1 MNSFFSKAKVFLST
15 RSATIALS
23 FLGLYLLS
31 SGVSLA
37 IFSFVRKDEAASA
50 DIKTGRS
57 RINLDLPKTEDC
69 PLNGG
74 MFTKVEGEIWEARRP
89 VTAMI
94 ENHAD
99 SRPSS
104 GLSKAD
110 VIYEIVAE
118 GGITRF
124 LAVYYCNTAA
134 EEVKIAPVR
143 SARIYFID
151 YAAEYGDKP
160 IFMHV
165 GGANDFS
172 GSGDTVRDVR
182 ALEILEQMGWRT
194 PRGND
199 FDTTY
204 DSGFPVFWRNYE
216 RLDHPVATE
225 HTMMAS
231 LDAAYEEAA
240 RRGLGAKDKKG
251 VAWDKNFVSWKFI
264 DDKPQTPSA
273 TDISFGF
280 WDNKSDYDVNWQY
293 DAANNRYLRFNAGVE
308 QIDLEFKQPL
318 FAKNVVILF
327 AKERGPVD
335 RNGHMFYT
343 TVGTGKVLVFQ
354 NGSVVEGTWEKDSRQ
369 ERTKFLDEDGKE
381 ISFVRGIIWIEVV
394 PAGNNVSY

>member
-143 SARIYFID
+143 RARIYFID

-343 TVGTGKVLVFQ
+343 TVGTGEALVFQ

>member
-1 MNSFFSKAKVFLST
+1 MNNFLQKAKVFLSSK
-15 RSATIALS
+15 SATIALS

-37 IFSFVRKDEAASA
+37 FFSFVKKDEVVST
-50 DIKTGRS
+50 DIKKGRS

-74 MFTKVEGEIWEARRP
+74 MFTKVEREIWEARRP
-89 VTAMI
+89 LTAMI
-94 ENHAD
+94 ENHTD

-172 GSGDTVRDVR
+172 GSGDTTREVR
-182 ALEILEQMGWRT
+182 ALEMLEQMGWRA

-216 RLDHPVATE
+216 RLEHPVATE

-231 LDAAYEEAA
+231 LDAAYEEAEK
-240 RRGLGAKDKKG
+240 RGLGAKDKKG
-251 VAWDKNFVSWKFI
+251 TAWDKNFVSWKFI
-264 DDKPQTPSA
+264 DDKPQAEGTTS
-273 TDISFGF
+273 ISFGF
-280 WDNKSDYDVNWQY
+280 WDNKSDYDVVWKY
-293 DAANNRYLRFNAGVE
+293 DAANNRYLRFNGGSE
-308 QIDLEFKQPL
+308 QIDLEFKQQL

-343 TVGTGKVLVFQ
+343 TVGSGKALVFQ
-354 NGSVVEGTWEKDSRQ
+354 NGSVIEGTWEKDSRL
-369 ERTKFLDEDGKE
+369 ERTKFLDEDGRE

>member
-1 MNSFFSKAKVFLST
+1 
-15 RSATIALS
+15 
-23 FLGLYLLS
+23 
-31 SGVSLA
+31 
-37 IFSFVRKDEAASA
+37 
-50 DIKTGRS
+50 
-57 RINLDLPKTEDC
+57 
-69 PLNGG
+69 
-74 MFTKVEGEIWEARRP
+74 MFTKVEREIWEARRP
-89 VTAMI
+89 LTAMI

-172 GSGDTVRDVR
+172 GSGDTTREVR
-182 ALEILEQMGWRT
+182 ALEILEQMGWRFA
-194 PRGND
+194 RGND

-216 RLDHPVATE
+216 RIDHPVATE

-231 LDAAYEEAA
+231 LDAAYEEAEK
-240 RRGLGAKDKKG
+240 RGLGAKDKKG
-251 VAWDKNFVSWKFI
+251 TAWDKNFVSWKFI
-264 DDKPQTPSA
+264 DDKPEAASA
-273 TDISFGF
+273 TSISFGF
-280 WDNKSDYDVNWQY
+280 WDNKSDYDVVWKY
-293 DAANNRYLRFNAGVE
+293 DAANNRYLRFNGGSE
-308 QIDLEFKQPL
+308 QIDLEFKQQL

-343 TVGTGKVLVFQ
+343 TTGTGKALVFQ
-354 NGSVVEGTWEKDSRQ
+354 NGEVVEGTWKKDSRTG
-369 ERTKFLDEDGKE
+369 RTKFLDEKGRE
-381 ISFVRGIIWIEVV
+381 ISFVRGIIWIEVI
-394 PAGNNVSY
+394 PAGNKVNY

>member
-37 IFSFVRKDEAASA
+37 VFSFVRKDEAASA

-57 RINLDLPKTEDC
+57 RINLDLPKTEAC

-264 DDKPQTPSA
+264 DDKPQTASA